1 MYFTGMTFLTTVN
14 RNIRFLTATFLINW
28 KKKVV
33 MDATQQVIKV
43 HQSKGHNVQEMEFI
57 DTPIHTVIADNEF
70 QALRDDIEE
79 LGINVHVV
87 SKNEHAPEIEHQN
100 RVIKERARA
109 IVQTLPYD
117 KLPRKMRLAMIHYII
132 FWLNQLP
139 REDQI
144 LSPKELI
151 MGETILDVKALCKIP
166 FGSYVQVHDGVEI
179 TNTLTART
187 TGAIN
192 LGPNNMTGGHKFFNL
207 TTGEIIIRRK
217 WTELPVP
224 NEVIMCLSD
233 LAKDDEHS
241 DLSQLFHDNQD
252 QDNETEY
259 ETHLVD
265 DDLLGNIEEGNIE
278 ETDEETKIFEHVDVV
293 EHVEELQN
301 DLAEKSPITKEL
313 LTTEESP
320 TTEELLTTTDEPT
333 MERAHTEETQ
343 HTHKYHLRP
352 NRRLNYSH
360 KYSFLSVH
368 AGVRKWG
375 EKARE
380 AIKDELGMLHKERV
394 FKGVPNPT
402 QEQEQ
407 KALVIHCFV
416 VEKRDGRIKA

>member
-1 MYFTGMTFLTTVN
+1 
-14 RNIRFLTATFLINW
+14 
-28 KKKVV
+28 
-33 MDATQQVIKV
+33 
-43 HQSKGHNVQEMEFI
+43 
-57 DTPIHTVIADNEF
+57 
-70 QALRDDIEE
+70 
-79 LGINVHVV
+79 
-87 SKNEHAPEIEHQN
+87 
-100 RVIKERARA
+100 
-109 IVQTLPYD
+109 
-117 KLPRKMRLAMIHYII
+117 MRLAMIHYII

-151 MGETILDVKALCKIP
+151 VGETILDVKALCKIP
-166 FGSYVQVHDGVEI
+166 FGSYAQVHDGVEI

-192 LGPNNMTGGHKFFNL
+192 LGPNHMTGGHKFFNL

-233 LAKDDEHS
+233 LAKDYEHS